1 MEEEK
6 PTNERRDGQGRRK
19 EPGTPSQASPGPW
32 QTELRRATWKMSTGT
47 IRWPRVTC
55 ENRLHGPGSTARWR
69 QTDEQIRYFS
79 QNLDERS
86 KPEHDPTRG
95 NGVSG
100 EPGLEGR
107 GKQ

>member
-47 IRWPRVTC
+47 IRWPRVTR
-55 ENRLHGPGSTARWR
+55 ENRLHGPGGGRLMNKFATSLRIWMKG
-69 QTDEQIRYFS
+69 QSLNIILQ
-79 QNLDERS
+79 
-86 KPEHDPTRG
+86 RG
-95 NGVSG
+95 HGASG

-107 GKQ
+107 GEQ